1 MKLNEEQQLAVAQ
14 ALYKRVGEMV
24 STKNPDSLRNAVDAK
39 YKQLYI
45 DTGAKSFDVN
55 IDGQKVGTY
64 SLRFAKN
71 KPSET
76 VRTFEINDFTALAKW
91 FSDDVDEVEY
101 MRFAA
106 LSLKDF
112 AEWYF
117 GDTGELP
124 GGCEIVESVTPETGG
139 EYLGGVLK
147 IDMESMACALEA
159 TSPQMAGYLME
170 GVIDG

>member
-1 MKLNEEQQLAVAQ
+1 MQLNEEQQLAVAQ

-45 DTGAKSFDVN
+45 DTGAKSFDVS

-64 SLRFAKN
+64 SLRFAKQ
-71 KPSET
+71 KPSEV
-76 VRTFEINDFTALAKW
+76 VRSFEIKDFMELAKW
-91 FSDDVDEVEY
+91 FSEDVEGAEM
-101 MRFAA
+101 MRFTA

-112 AEWYF
+112 AEWHF
-117 GDTGELP
+117 LETGELP

-147 IDMESMACALEA
+147 IDMESMACALEVSA
-159 TSPQMAGYLME
+159 PQMAGYLAE